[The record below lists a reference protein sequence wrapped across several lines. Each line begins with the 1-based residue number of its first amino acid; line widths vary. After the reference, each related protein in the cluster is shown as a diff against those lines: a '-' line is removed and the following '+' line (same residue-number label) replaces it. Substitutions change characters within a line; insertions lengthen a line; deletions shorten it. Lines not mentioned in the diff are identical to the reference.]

1 MVSVAVIN
9 KFFLKFKIMYQMV
22 IAIFV
27 YTLLVPVNNEPTGRQ
42 FRAGIRYSRGEK
54 QTGWRE

>member
-1 MVSVAVIN
+1 
-9 KFFLKFKIMYQMV
+9 MYQMV

-42 FRAGIRYSRGEK
+42 FRADSRYSRGEN